1 MDMRLTF
8 LGTGS
13 SQGVPVVACGCDTCR
28 SADPRDARLRTSAL
42 VEVGD
47 VRLVIDVGPDFRQ
60 QMLRAQVRSLD
71 GILLTHEH
79 RDHIA
84 GLDDVRAF
92 NWVQRRPVDVW
103 ALPRTAEAVRRD
115 FSYAF
120 APAGIKYPGAPEVQ
134 LHEVPDYAPF
144 DVAGVAVQPLRVMH
158 GTMPIM
164 GFRIGALA
172 YITDISHI
180 HPSEIERLRGIDV
193 LVLSAVRLVPHP
205 AHLSLQQAIDL
216 FAQIAPRRGYITH
229 IGHQL
234 PPHAEVQRLLPN
246 GVYLAYDGLYVDF

>member
-1 MDMRLTF
+1 MNMRLTF

-13 SQGVPVVACGCDTCR
+13 SQGIPVVACGCDTCR
-28 SADPRDARLRTSAL
+28 STDPRDARLRTSAL

-92 NWVQRRPVDVW
+92 NWVQRRAMDVW
-103 ALPRTAEAVRRD
+103 ASPRTAEALRRD
-115 FSYAF
+115 FAYAF
-120 APAGIKYPGAPEVQ
+120 APDAQKYPGAPEVR
-134 LHEVPDYAPF
+134 LHEVHNYAPF
-144 DVAGVAVQPLRVMH
+144 DVVGVTVQPLRVMH
-158 GTMPIM
+158 GPMPIM

-180 HPSEIERLRGIDV
+180 DPSEIERLRGIDV
-193 LVLSAVRLVPHP
+193 LVLSAVRLTPHP
-205 AHLSLQQAIDL
+205 SHLGLQQAIDL
-216 FAQIAPRRGYITH
+216 FAQIVPRRGYITH

-234 PPHAEVQRLLPN
+234 PPHAEVQALLLS
-246 GVYLAYDGLYVDF
+246 GVELAYDGLCVVF

>member
-1 MDMRLTF
+1 MNMRLTF

-13 SQGVPVVACGCDTCR
+13 SQGIPVVACDCATCQ
-28 SADPRDARLRTSAL
+28 SADPRDSRLRTSAL

-60 QMLRAQVRSLD
+60 QMLRARVRSLD

-79 RDHIA
+79 RDHVA

-92 NWVQRRPVDVW
+92 NWVLQRPIDVW
-103 ALPRTAEAVRRD
+103 ASSRTAEAMRRD

-120 APAGIKYPGAPEVQ
+120 APAGIKYPGAPEVR
-134 LHEVPDYAPF
+134 LHEVHNYAPF
-144 DVAGVAVQPLRVMH
+144 DVAGVTVQPIPVMH

-164 GFRIGALA
+164 GFRIGAMA

-180 HPSEIERLRGIDV
+180 DPSEIERLRGIDV
-193 LVLSAVRLVPHP
+193 LVLSSVRFAPHP
-205 AHLSLQQAIDL
+205 SHLGLQQAIDL

-234 PPHAEVQRLLPN
+234 PPHAEVQAMLPN
-246 GVYLAYDGLYVDF
+246 GVELAYDGLCVEL